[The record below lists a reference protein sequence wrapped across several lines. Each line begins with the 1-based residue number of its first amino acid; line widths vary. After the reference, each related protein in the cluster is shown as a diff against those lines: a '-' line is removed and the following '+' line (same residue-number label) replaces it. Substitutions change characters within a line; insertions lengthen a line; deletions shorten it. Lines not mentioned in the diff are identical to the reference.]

1 MKKENKLNVLDLMQ
15 VKGGAK
21 DVYCQHA
28 SSGVICSTSAVT
40 DNKAER

>member
-1 MKKENKLNVLDLMQ
+1 MKKENELNVLDLMQ

-28 SSGVICSTSAVT
+28 NSGVICNTGAVA
-40 DNKAER
+40 DNKVE